1 MATQL
6 ELIPVEQ
13 CCAPLG
19 SRTSLTAEGAQSLAR
34 HLAALAEPNRLLI
47 VAELAAEDCCGL
59 TTRELSPMLGL
70 TEATVSHHLHQL
82 ADSGI
87 VRSARDGRRVV
98 YTLEPKTMRSIASIL
113 DIRCACGDAC
123 TC

>member
-1 MATQL
+1 MSTHI

-19 SRTSLTAEGAQSLAR
+19 GRASLTTAGAQSLAR
-34 HLAALAEPNRLLI
+34 HLAALAEPNRLRI

-70 TEATVSHHLHQL
+70 TEATMSHHLHQL

-87 VRSARDGRRVV
+87 VRKARDGRRVV
-98 YTLEPKTMRSIASIL
+98 YTLDPATMRSLATIL
-113 DIRCACGDAC
+113 DVRCACGDAC